1 MQSIFYDDDVEI
13 QLAASPPSIFL
24 AGPTA
29 RGVPRTP
36 WRVRALE
43 LLEDLGYTG
52 QIVIPEFRDG
62 QFDRHAPEVFGRG
75 DSPAPGLRQRSFNVL
90 RWETCGI
97 ERSTTVLFWMPFNIL
112 AADDPASLPGF
123 TTRAEVSREL
133 ARDPTRLVLGM
144 PLDALAGGHIRYHAH
159 AAGVR
164 IFETLEETVREAI
177 RAMEPTDPIQA
188 PTSRA
193 NRL

>member
-1 MQSIFYDDDVEI
+1 MRLLFYDNQDLDL
-13 QLAASPPSIFL
+13 QLAAGPRSIFL

-29 RGVPRTP
+29 RGLPRTP

-43 LLEDLGYTG
+43 LLGEVGYAG
-52 QIVIPEFRDG
+52 LVVIPEFCDG
-62 QFDRHAPEVFGRG
+62 QFEVHAPEVFDRG
-75 DSPAPGLRQRSFNVL
+75 NSPVPTLRSRSYHVL

-97 ERSTTVLFWMPFNIL
+97 ERSSIVLFWMPFGIS
-112 AADDPASLPGF
+112 APDDPGSLPGF

-144 PLDALAGGHIRYHAH
+144 PRDVLAGGHIRYHAH

-164 IFETLEETVREAI
+164 IHETLEETVREA
-177 RAMEPTDPIQA
+177 A
-188 PTSRA
+188 SRG
-193 NRL
+193 